1 MPNPSVPLT
10 AKFFANSRCP
20 SNTSA
25 AASAPGSIV
34 VIKEDRSTI
43 IIPTTGE
50 DTILSTNGEKSVL
63 LINPPTE

>member
-10 AKFFANSRCP
+10 AKFFANPRCP

-25 AASAPGSIV
+25 VAYAPGSIV
-34 VIKEDRSTI
+34 VIEEDRSAI
-43 IIPTTGE
+43 IIPTTRE
-50 DTILSTNGEKSVL
+50 DTILSTNGEESVL